1 MGEEAADAASIIG
14 LPDRFPGK
22 GGFTLLEV
30 VAVLVLLGI
39 LAAVA
44 VARFADSNADAVA
57 EAEIFKSHLRYAQ
70 IRAMGDI
77 YPWTIEVGSGSYA
90 LSTTNPSIGTPTLPG
105 ESGATH
111 SYDGGVTAST
121 TGTSPF
127 SFNWR
132 GCLVNAASPNV
143 CLSTP
148 GRVTFDGDP
157 DIEVTVQAETGF
169 AQ

>member
-1 MGEEAADAASIIG
+1 METY
-14 LPDRFPGK
+14 RPGK
-22 GGFTLLEV
+22 RFGCFRGRGFTLIEV

-39 LAAVA
+39 MAAVA
-44 VARFADSNADAVA
+44 VAKFTDTNAAAVA

-77 YPWTIEVGSGSYA
+77 YPWTVTVGGGSYT

-111 SYDGGVTAST
+111 SYDGGVTASA
-121 TGTSPF
+121 GTF
-127 SFNWR
+127 TFNWR
-132 GCLVNAASPNV
+132 GQPTTGGGTS
-143 CLSTP
+143 
-148 GRVTFDGDP
+148 VTFTKASG
-157 DIEVTVQAETGF
+157 VTVNVFAETGF

>member
-1 MGEEAADAASIIG
+1 MAGSIA
-14 LPDRFPGK
+14 PRV
-22 GGFTLLEV
+22 GGGGHAVSGFSLIEV
-30 VAVLVLLGI
+30 VAVLVLLGV
-39 LAAVA
+39 LSAGATALYDDGNAA
-44 VARFADSNADAVA
+44 AVA

-77 YPWTIEVGSGSYA
+77 VPWTIEVGSGSYA
-90 LSTTNPSIGTPTLPG
+90 LSKGESGSTTSQNLPG

-111 SYDGGVTAST
+111 QIGGGVTAT
-121 TGTSPF
+121 AGTF
-127 SFNWR
+127 TFNWR

-148 GRVTFDGDP
+148 GLVTFDGDP

>member
-1 MGEEAADAASIIG
+1 VGEEAADAASIIG

-77 YPWTIEVGSGSYA
+77 YPWTVTVGSDSYV

-111 SYDGGVTAST
+111 SYDGGVTASA
-121 TGTSPF
+121 GTF
-127 SFNWR
+127 TFNWR
-132 GCLVNAASPNV
+132 GQPTTGGGS
-143 CLSTP
+143 SI
-148 GRVTFDGDP
+148 TFDGDP
-157 DIEVTVQAETGF
+157 DVTVTVLSETGF

>member
-77 YPWTIEVGSGSYA
+77 NSWTLTVDSDGYT
-90 LSTTNPSIGTPTLPG
+90 LSTANASIGTPTLPG
-105 ESGATH
+105 ESSARHELSEGVSAT
-111 SYDGGVTAST
+111 A
-121 TGTSPF
+121 GTF
-127 SFNWR
+127 TFNWR
-132 GCLVNAASPNV
+132 GQPTTGGDTS
-143 CLSTP
+143 
-148 GRVTFDGDP
+148 VTFTGDSG
-157 DIEVTVQAETGF
+157 ITVTVFSETGF

>member
-1 MGEEAADAASIIG
+1 MKRVA
-14 LPDRFPGK
+14 RHR
-22 GGFTLLEV
+22 GFTLLEV

-77 YPWTIEVGSGSYA
+77 VPWTIEVGSGSYA
-90 LSTTNPSIGTPTLPG
+90 LSKGESGSTTSQNLPG

-111 SYDGGVTAST
+111 QIGGGVTASS
-121 TGTSPF
+121 GTIAF
-127 SFNWR
+127 DWR
-132 GCLVNAASPNV
+132 GQATSVPTDDEV
-143 CLSTP
+143 VFT
-148 GRVTFDGDP
+148 GKGGDT
-157 DIEVTVQAETGF
+157 VTVTITPETGF